1 MVRGFGVAL
10 PHTAYRTLGNAKL
23 WVGRRGEQPVKGG
36 LLAVAGEK
44 EALKDATSEI
54 WPPTGWGEPRNDV
67 KDSAGERG
75 YLSMLL
81 FDTRLGG
88 DAEAEHVAAY
98 TSMAILA
105 ESCNW
110 SRWCIPSSRVA
121 IPSRGRAGD
130 GNAHCAHTLN
140 SAPEPP
146 VRGASGMFG
155 TGETPVPQCEMMAD
169 WRLTSSSGLAHP
181 TR

>member
-1 MVRGFGVAL
+1 
-10 PHTAYRTLGNAKL
+10 
-23 WVGRRGEQPVKGG
+23 
-36 LLAVAGEK
+36 
-44 EALKDATSEI
+44 
-54 WPPTGWGEPRNDV
+54 
-67 KDSAGERG
+67 
-75 YLSMLL
+75 MLL

-98 TSMAILA
+98 TSRAILA
-105 ESCNW
+105 EPCNW

-121 IPSRGRAGD
+121 IQSRGRAGD

-181 TR
+181 TRKTVVTPNYFRRPGLRARTHRSRAATEFGARLDCAHGGLVTVRSIRGRGSLRQC